1 MSEQVAHDSKIGE
14 RLTERFGQR
23 GRGRCQGVRLIGK
36 VLEFSQEAAY
46 LFPETLCVCGDF

>member
-14 RLTERFGQR
+14 GLTERFGQR

-46 LFPETLCVCGDF
+46 LFLETLCVCGDF